1 MSHLSCQVVLE
12 FSMEMPIIGDLNA
25 ESSCTWTIKDFS
37 TLSTKVGY
45 YVQSPKFTGV
55 GDQSL
60 PFFSLILFPNGICD
74 GAKGNIS
81 LYLMVSKDN
90 DKSNS
95 VCFELSLLNHNDD
108 EFKSTRR
115 TMTKVFAMQS
125 YNFDSSYVWGY
136 PDFISRSRLMEFLQG
151 NTLKV
156 RCKLKGPAVEIQK
169 ALPEEHFSFLCRQGL
184 WQQYLNQQ
192 FVDVV
197 VVVQESKFKVHKA
210 VLAAH
215 SPVLTAMF
223 NVDMLESRQNIVTI
237 EDCSPHSFEAFIKWM
252 YLGEVEGTEQ
262 VHSELLALAD
272 KYNIDELK
280 LTCEQYISSKIRV
293 NNAIKTL
300 QLADLYKA
308 PLLKKRSLEFIRSR
322 VSEISSSED
331 WPSLV
336 NNPKLLEEV
345 TLELASLVKN
355 LQQHTFE

>member
-1 MSHLSCQVVLE
+1 
-12 FSMEMPIIGDLNA
+12 
-25 ESSCTWTIKDFS
+25 
-37 TLSTKVGY
+37 
-45 YVQSPKFTGV
+45 
-55 GDQSL
+55 
-60 PFFSLILFPNGICD
+60 
-74 GAKGNIS
+74 
-81 LYLMVSKDN
+81 MVSKDN

-272 KYNIDELK
+272 KYDMNKLK
-280 LTCEQYISSKIRV
+280 VICEKSLSAEISVS
-293 NNAIKTL
+293 NAVKTL
-300 QLADLYKA
+300 KLADLHGA
-308 PLLKKRSLEFIRSR
+308 SSLKSRSLEFIKTC
-322 VSEISSSED
+322 VPQIAASED
-331 WPSLV
+331 WQSLL
-336 NNPKLLEEV
+336 NDPKLCGEV
-345 TLELASLVKN
+345 MLALASSVK
-355 LQQHTFE
+355 T